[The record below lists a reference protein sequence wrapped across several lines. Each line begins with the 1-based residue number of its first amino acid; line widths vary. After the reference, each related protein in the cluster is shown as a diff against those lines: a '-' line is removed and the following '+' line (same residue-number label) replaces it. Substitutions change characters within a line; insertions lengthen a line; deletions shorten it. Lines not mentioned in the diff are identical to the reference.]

1 MWRRL
6 LEAAVIVALLLMC
19 FWLWRPPLTYGAPYV
34 SCPGGYIAPEIGDCP
49 DIPQNRGGKRE
60 PTPHGGG
67 AGGGGLLG
75 DLLDSIGLGGLGGL
89 L

>member
-1 MWRRL
+1 MRRTRCRRRL
-6 LEAAVIVALLLMC
+6 AVCSVLVLAVITAA
-19 FWLWRPPLTYGAPYV
+19 TASAAPYV
-34 SCPGGYIAPEIGDCP
+34 SCPGGYIADTLKDCP
-49 DIPQNRGGKRE
+49 ELAEHPVGGPGGRG
-60 PTPHGGG
+60 GGG

>member
-6 LEAAVIVALLLMC
+6 AAAAVMAVLLLV
-19 FWLWRPPLTYGAPYV
+19 LWFVPADAAPYV